1 MKNIGIRW
9 IAAVAVLTGFPAF
22 GIADDFGPNPQKLFK
37 RLDSNGDGKL
47 TPDEISEE
55 QEKFFDHLVRVGDKD
70 DNGELSKKEFLTALK
85 PDNRPVTAPGQHGQR
100 PQRDPKRFFE
110 RLDRNKDSKI
120 SVDEVP
126 ERAKRFVQNVLRR
139 AGKEVGD
146 SLSQEE
152 FTKHAQRPQRGG
164 RSEGRRRPPF
174 GRPGFRGPAF
184 FRMLDTDKDGK
195 ITKEELSK
203 AAEKFDELDADKDG
217 SLDPRELF
225 GPPPGEGGPRRRVA
239 SAKARPGKKNGRPE
253 GRRKKGRPQ
262 VASAEGR
269 RGRGGP
275 ERAFKRFD
283 KNGDGKI
290 SNDEAPPRLKKR
302 FSQVD
307 RNNDGFIDVDEM
319 KQRIRKL
326 SERRGKRNGRPEGR
340 RKKGRPQRPEE
351 DNTKENNK
359 DAN

>member
-22 GIADDFGPNPQKLFK
+22 GIADDSGPNPQELFK
-37 RLDSNGDGKL
+37 KLDSNGDGKL
-47 TPDEISEE
+47 TPDEISEG
-55 QEKFFDHLVRVGDKD
+55 QEKFFNRLVRVGDKD
-70 DNGELSKKEFLTALK
+70 DNGELSKDEFLTALK
-85 PDNRPVTAPGQHGQR
+85 PDNRPVTAPGQHGRR

-195 ITKEELSK
+195 ITR
-203 AAEKFDELDADKDG
+203 AELDSATNGNGGRMLERMDTNKDG
-217 SLDPRELF
+217 AIDQAELDSRQRS
-225 GPPPGEGGPRRRVA
+225 GSGSGSGGA
-239 SAKARPGKKNGRPE
+239 GRSGGGRSGGGRSGGGGGGGG
-253 GRRKKGRPQ
+253 GRR
-262 VASAEGR
+262 E
-269 RGRGGP
+269 
-275 ERAFKRFD
+275 
-283 KNGDGKI
+283 
-290 SNDEAPPRLKKR
+290 
-302 FSQVD
+302 D
-307 RNNDGFIDVDEM
+307 R
-319 KQRIRKL
+319 
-326 SERRGKRNGRPEGR
+326 
-340 RKKGRPQRPEE
+340 
-351 DNTKENNK
+351 
-359 DAN
+359 